1 MHGSA
6 GSYRRWHTASVEA
19 VLAGL
24 ALGFGSGVSPGPLLA
39 LAIAVTLRR
48 GLRSG
53 LAVATAPLITDTLII
68 LLALTLVR
76 QLPTTVVAYLSLAG
90 CVVVGWF
97 AWENISAARTA
108 NVDQLRPTSID
119 QTTNVARI
127 TTTWLQHP
135 LAQATFVN
143 LTNPAPW
150 LFWITAGAP
159 LLVTFANRSISL
171 AFAYLACFYLAIVG
185 SKAILVIATSKGRHR
200 LSNRGYAGIL
210 LSIGVLMIFVAAG
223 LFISAMRSL
232 ISG

>member
-1 MHGSA
+1 
-6 GSYRRWHTASVEA
+6 VEA

-53 LAVATAPLITDTLII
+53 LAVATAPLITDTIFI
-68 LLALTLVR
+68 LLALTVVR
-76 QLPTTVVAYLSLAG
+76 QLPDTVVAGLSLVG
-90 CVVVGWF
+90 SVVVGWF

-108 NVDQLRPTSID
+108 NVDDLRQASADRAAGLPG
-119 QTTNVARI
+119 ARA
-127 TTTWLQHP
+127 TWLTHP
-135 LAQATFVN
+135 LVQATLVN
-143 LTNPAPW
+143 ITNPAPW

-159 LLVTFANRSISL
+159 LLVTFANRSL
-171 AFAYLACFYLAIVG
+171 GLGLAYLACFYLAIVG
-185 SKAILVIATSKGRHR
+185 SKAVLVFAISKGQHR

-223 LFISAMRSL
+223 LFIGAIRAL
-232 ISG
+232 TSG